1 MNAYGS
7 SKSLGEVNNDKDITF
22 RMSIIGPE
30 LKSNGTGLFNWII
43 NNPNKELQ
51 GWNNAWWNG
60 ITTLELAKCI
70 DQYMQNPKISG
81 VYHLVNNNNK
91 INKYDLLCKINE
103 IFNLNKT
110 IIETTGPKPVNK
122 ILLDQRQEF
131 NFDIPNYNTQLL
143 GLKNYDT
150 L

>member
-1 MNAYGS
+1 M
-7 SKSLGEVNNDKDITF
+7 DD
-22 RMSIIGPE
+22 
-30 LKSNGTGLFNWII
+30 
-43 NNPNKELQ
+43 
-51 GWNNAWWNG
+51 
-60 ITTLELAKCI
+60 
-70 DQYMQNPKISG
+70 
-81 VYHLVNNNNK
+81 
-91 INKYDLLCKINE
+91 KINE

-131 NFDIPNYNTQLL
+131 NFDIPNYDTQLL